1 MQHRWEV
8 IRNDGHNTRSG
19 QNDSPTLLLGNINS
33 SLIIGKDLAIIG
45 PLVHYHEYGPRYSLG
60 CHNRSMQWLQAIAI
74 LKERFT
80 ILFTLSKQV
89 VSVFFLPLLSA
100 FWNLFFSRSQR
111 LIGKILKDN
120 ALSPWFYIKTQAL
133 TLQNWGRMCV
143 IDP

>member
-1 MQHRWEV
+1 MEHRWEV
-8 IRNDGHNTRSG
+8 RRNDDHNIKCG

-45 PLVHYHEYGPRYSLG
+45 HLVHYYEYGPRYSLG
-60 CHNRSMQWLQAIAI
+60 CHNRSMQWLQEIAI
-74 LKERFT
+74 LKQFT

-89 VSVFFLPLLSA
+89 VSVFFLSLLSS

-111 LIGKILKDN
+111 QIEKILKDN